1 MVHARVIPCLL
12 LSHDGLV
19 KTIKFK
25 DPKYVGDPINAIKI
39 FNEKEVDELTVL
51 DIDATREGK
60 KPNLPLLKKLASECF
75 MPMAYGGGITTLHDI
90 RDVISIG
97 VEKIIISTRAVE
109 EPGFIKKA
117 AQVYGS
123 STIVVCIDYKSTFLK
138 GKKVTSRCGGKTSK
152 YSPLEFAKLMGE
164 MGAGEI
170 ILNAIDKDG
179 TMAGYDWEEITK
191 IANSVTT
198 PVVALGGAG
207 KTADL
212 QKALAETNVS
222 AVAAGS
228 LFVFHG
234 EQRAVLINYPDK
246 DLFKKK

>member
-19 KTIKFK
+19 KTVKFK

-39 FNEKEVDELTVL
+39 FNEKEVDELVVL
-51 DIDATREGK
+51 DIEATRESK
-60 KPNLPLLKKLASECF
+60 RLNLHLLKKLASECF
-75 MPMAYGGGITTLHDI
+75 MPMAYGGGINTLRDMK
-90 RDVISIG
+90 DVISIG
-97 VEKIIISTRAVE
+97 IEKVVIGTKAVE
-109 EPGFIKKA
+109 EPEFIKKA

-123 STIVVCIDYKSTFLK
+123 STVVVCIDYKNVFLK
-138 GKKVTSRCGGKTSK
+138 GKKVTSHCGSKISK
-152 YSPLEFAKLMGE
+152 YSPLEFAKLMEE

-170 ILNAIDKDG
+170 ILNSIEKDG
-179 TMAGYDWEEITK
+179 TMTGYDWEEITK
-191 IANSVTT
+191 IANSVAT

-212 QKALAETNVS
+212 QRALKETNVS

-234 EQRAVLINYPDK
+234 EHRAVLINYPDK
-246 DLFKKK
+246 ELFKK